1 MTESNHI
8 QIYDT
13 TLRDGAQGEGINFSA
28 AGKIRHA
35 QRLDAFGVDYIEGGF
50 PGSNPKDIAFFE
62 DVRKIEL
69 THAKITAFG
78 STRRMDTPVAE
89 DDNIIKLLAA
99 ETPVITL
106 VGKTSRLHVDEV
118 LRTTEEENLAMIR
131 ESVSYL
137 KEQGRELIFDAEHF
151 FQGYQ
156 ASPEFA
162 MRAIGAAVE
171 GGADIVVLCDTNGGT
186 LPDDIEAITNT
197 VIETLPTVV
206 GIHTHND
213 MEMGVANSLAAVR
226 AGAVQVQGTIN
237 GYGERCGNANLC
249 SIIAV
254 LELKMGKHCVRDGAL
269 AELTAVSRFV
279 DELVN
284 RPHNAK
290 AAFVGK
296 SSFGHKGGLHANA
309 VQKNPMTYEHIS
321 PETVGNTRRILI
333 SEGSGT
339 SSIVLKALDHG
350 VELDKSKPEA
360 RKILTELKELE
371 NKGYE
376 FEAADAS
383 FRLLINKSLDQ
394 HKPFFELEGY
404 RVVIERRGEDEAPIS
419 EATIKLRVRGERAH
433 TVAEADG
440 PVDALDRALRK
451 ALEGFYPA
459 IANVHLTDYRVR
471 ILDPEESTAA
481 TTRVLIEST
490 DGHDTWTTVGV
501 SDNLIEASWEALV
514 DSVEYK
520 LFKEEECGEK

>member
-1 MTESNHI
+1 MSNSNHI

-28 AGKIRHA
+28 SGKIRHA
-35 QRLDAFGVDYIEGGF
+35 QRLDELGVDYIEGGF

-62 DVRKIEL
+62 DIRKIEMK
-69 THAKITAFG
+69 HAKIAAFG
-78 STRRMDTPVAE
+78 STRRMNTPVAE
-89 DDNIIKLLAA
+89 DDNIVKLLGAH
-99 ETPVITL
+99 TPVVTL
-106 VGKTSRLHVDEV
+106 VGKSSRLHVDEV
-118 LRTTEEENLAMIR
+118 LRTTEEENLGMIR
-131 ESVSYL
+131 DSVRYL
-137 KEQGRELIFDAEHF
+137 KEQGREVVFDAEHF

-156 ASPEFA
+156 ESPEFA
-162 MRAIGAAVE
+162 MRAIGAAAEV
-171 GGADIVVLCDTNGGT
+171 GVDVVVLCDTNGGT
-186 LPDDIEAITNT
+186 LPDDIECITAS
-197 VIETLPTVV
+197 VVKALSVSV

-213 MEMGVANSLAAVR
+213 MELGVANSLAAVR

-237 GYGERCGNANLC
+237 GFGERCGNANLC
-249 SIIAV
+249 SIIAT
-254 LELKMGKHCVRDGAL
+254 LELKMGKHCIRDGAM
-269 AELTAVSRFV
+269 AELTDVSRFV

-284 RPHNAK
+284 RPHNPK

-309 VQKNPMTYEHIS
+309 VQKNPITYEHIS
-321 PETVGNTRRILI
+321 PETVGNARRILI

-339 SSIVLKALDHG
+339 SSVVLKALDHG

-360 RKILTELKELE
+360 QKILKELKELE

-383 FRLLINKSLDQ
+383 FRLLINKTLDR
-394 HKPFFELEGY
+394 HIPFFELDGY
-404 RVVIERRGEDEAPIS
+404 RVVVERRGEDDLPVS
-419 EATIKLRVRGERAH
+419 EATIKLRVRGEQSH

-459 IANVHLTDYRVR
+459 IANVQLTDYRVR
-471 ILDPEESTAA
+471 ILDPEEATAA

-490 DGHDTWTTVGV
+490 DGDESWTTVGV

-520 LFKEEECGEK
+520 LFMEEERNQV